1 MLTKTKLIIFDLDGT
16 LINAYPAIISS
27 LNFTLAKLKLPL
39 QDEGTIRRAVGWGD
53 DKLLKPFVGNADL
66 KKALYLYR
74 RHHKKALLE
83 KSSLF
88 PRAKMV
94 LRLLKQRGFKLA
106 VASNRPSR
114 FSWILIRHLG
124 LKKYFDYVLCADTL
138 KHRKPHP
145 LILREIMR
153 RLSVKPDETLY
164 VGDMTIDAQTG
175 RRAGVKTVIVTTGSS
190 DLTEIRKERPG
201 KIIKDIPD
209 LLKLLF

>member
-1 MLTKTKLIIFDLDGT
+1 MLKETKLIVFDLDGT

-27 LNFTLAKLKLPL
+27 INFTLRRLKLPI
-39 QDEGTIRRAVGWGD
+39 QDDCTIRRAVGWGD
-53 DKLLKPFVGNADL
+53 DLLLKPFVGKADL

-88 PRAKMV
+88 PKAKMV

-114 FSWILIRHLG
+114 FSRILIRHLG

-145 LILREIMR
+145 LILRKIMR
-153 RLSVKPDETLY
+153 RFSVKPRETLY
-164 VGDMTIDAQTG
+164 VGDMTIDAQAG

-190 DLTEIRKERPG
+190 DLAQ
-201 KIIKDIPD
+201 IIKEKPGSIISNISG